1 MTVKAI
7 TLLLLIAIVIAFVF
21 RNEIYKFIKKL
32 IKK

>member
-1 MTVKAI
+1 MPVKAI
-7 TLLLLIAIVIAFVF
+7 ILLLLIAIVIAFVC

>member
-7 TLLLLIAIVIAFVF
+7 ILLLLIAIVIAFVF

>member
-1 MTVKAI
+1 MPVKAI
-7 TLLLLIAIVIAFVF
+7 ILLLLIAIVIAFVF